1 MIEPKFNHIFISLTN
16 VNKDILSFMTKNY
29 LDFYGKPSVIKS
41 EERLL
46 VSQKYFYFMRN
57 MVNIDHFLV
66 SFKKAS

>member
-16 VNKDILSFMTKNY
+16 VNKDILSFMTKK
-29 LDFYGKPSVIKS
+29 LFRFLCVIQS